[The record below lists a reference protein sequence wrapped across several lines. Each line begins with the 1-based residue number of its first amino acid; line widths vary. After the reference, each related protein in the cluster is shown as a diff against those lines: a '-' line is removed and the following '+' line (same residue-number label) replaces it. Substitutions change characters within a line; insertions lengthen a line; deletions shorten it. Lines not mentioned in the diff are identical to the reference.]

1 MNDGAGVRG
10 VDRRGFLRGACGA
23 LALPWLDSLAPR
35 RPRLAPPKRFVV
47 VYVPNGMHM
56 AAWTPPAEGELPPEL
71 PPILRPLA
79 RWREQLLVLSGLTHD
94 KARGNGDGPGD
105 HARAAAAFL
114 TASQPRKTSG
124 RDLRAGISFDQVLAA
139 ALGSG
144 TPFASL
150 ELSGERGRQSGECD
164 SGYACVYSNN
174 LAWRSPEVPL
184 PPETDPRQ
192 LFDRLFAGGE
202 SAEARAKRAEV
213 AAKRASLLD
222 YLREDA
228 RSLAPRLGASDRRK
242 LELYL
247 DSVRELERKIAA
259 LGSEDDGLAAA
270 FAGRRPERADG
281 FEERSRALAEV
292 LALALAA
299 DRTRVATW
307 MIANEGSNRSYPA
320 LQVKDGHHEVSH
332 HGGDEAKQRSIE
344 RINVFHASLLAHFLK
359 ALGEHEE
366 EGEPLLARCAVLYG
380 SGIADGNSHAHDG
393 LPLLLAGGGALGLR
407 GGRHLRFPDE
417 TPAANL
423 FLALAERFD
432 VELES
437 FGDGTGRLGKLA

>member
-1 MNDGAGVRG
+1 M
-10 VDRRGFLRGACGA
+10 DRRGFLRGACGA
-23 LALPWLDSLAPR
+23 LALPWLESLAPR
-35 RPRLAPPKRFVV
+35 GARRAAPKRFVV

-56 AAWTPPAEGELPPEL
+56 ASWTPAAEGELPQEL

-79 RWREQLLVLSGLTHD
+79 RWREQLLLLSGLTHD
-94 KARGNGDGPGD
+94 KARANGDGPGD

-139 ALGSG
+139 AIGAA

-174 LAWRSPEVPL
+174 LAWRSPELPL

-213 AAKRASLLD
+213 AARRTSLLD

-228 RSLAPRLGASDRRK
+228 RALSPRLGTSDRRK

-247 DSVRELERKIAA
+247 DAVRELERKIAA
-259 LGSEDDGLAAA
+259 LAAEDGGVAVSRS
-270 FAGRRPERADG
+270 GYRPERVDG
-281 FEERSRALAEV
+281 FEPRSKALAEV

-332 HGGDEAKQRSIE
+332 HGGDEAKQSSIE
-344 RINVFHASLLAHFLK
+344 RINLFHAGLLAHFLQ
-359 ALGEHEE
+359 ALEAHEE
-366 EGEPLLARCAVLYG
+366 EGEPLLASCAVLYG
-380 SGIADGNSHAHDG
+380 SGIADGNSHAHHG
-393 LPLLLAGGGALGLR
+393 LPLLLAGGSALGLR
-407 GGRHLRFPDE
+407 SGRHLRFPGE

-423 FLALAERFD
+423 FLALAERYG

-437 FGDGTGRLGKLA
+437 FGDSTGRLGKLG